1 MTHRFAIIAASLIG
15 LAGALPSMAHAEGFG
30 DRFGDS
36 RRDRHDI
43 YADRRDIAQD
53 EARLRYDEWT
63 GNWFAV
69 RRDIEDLRAD
79 RRDVAHDA
87 RDVHRNFADRRD
99 FGRGGDDER

>member
-1 MTHRFAIIAASLIG
+1 MANRIAIITASLIG
-15 LAGALPSMAHAEGFG
+15 LACALPSMANAEDF
-30 DRFGDS
+30 DESWREH
-36 RRDRHDI
+36 RDI

-79 RRDVAHDA
+79 HRDIARDA
-87 RDVHRNFADRRD
+87 RELHHDYVDRRD
-99 FGRGGDDER
+99 FGRGWYDES